1 MYRASD
7 FSFKVKIPARRFIS
21 FASIFILPFFSYI
34 FCFVLVII
42 LLADNLLAEN
52 PL

>member
-21 FASIFILPFFSYI
+21 FASIFILPFSHI
-34 FCFVLVII
+34 SFVLC
-42 LLADNLLAEN
+42 L
-52 PL
+52 